1 MQTTN
6 DPFVI
11 VGLQPWYTP
20 IGSNCK
26 HIAKTL
32 SLTNKVLY
40 VNASLDRRHILLR
53 NSDPNVEKHL
63 QIAKLGKG
71 QIREVEPNLWEYY
84 PPTILESIN
93 WIPNTRIFQ
102 KFNYINNKRL
112 ANDIKEAITQM
123 GFSNYIL
130 FNDNEIFRAFFL
142 QELLKPKSYIYY
154 CRDYLLG
161 VDYWKRHGTKIEPLH
176 IENADLAMANSAYL
190 ADYLKKYNPNSFDIG
205 QGCDTDLF
213 NGKNNYT
220 IPDDVAKINGKRI
233 GYVGA
238 LNSLRLDINCLI
250 YIAKQRSDWQII
262 LVGPEDEDFKKS
274 ELHQLSNVHFLGQK
288 PLDSLPTYIAGFDVC
303 LNPQLIN
310 NVTIGNYPL
319 KIDEYLNMG
328 KPVVATSTRAMDLF
342 KSHAYLADSINEYV
356 PLIEKA
362 LKEDS
367 EQMKQERIDFAKL
380 HTWKNSVGKLFNAI
394 GNT

>member
-1 MQTTN
+1 MQSTN
-6 DPFVI
+6 DLFVI

-40 VNASLDRRHILLR
+40 VNASLDRKQILLGSS
-53 NSDPNVEKHL
+53 NPHVENHM
-63 QIAKLGKG
+63 QIAKSGKG
-71 QIREVEPNLWEYY
+71 LIREVDDNLWEYY

-112 ANDIKEAITQM
+112 ANDIKEATTLM
-123 GFSNYIL
+123 GFSNYVL
-130 FNDNEIFRAFFL
+130 FNDNEIFRSFFL
-142 QELLKPKSYIYY
+142 KELLLPKAYIYY
-154 CRDYLLG
+154 CRDFLLG

-176 IENADLAMANSAYL
+176 IKNADLAMANSAYL
-190 ADYLKKYNPNSFDIG
+190 ADYLAKYNPNSFDIG
-205 QGCDTDLF
+205 QGCDTKLFDGTNEYKVPEDLSRIR
-213 NGKNNYT
+213 GK
-220 IPDDVAKINGKRI
+220 II

-238 LNSLRLDINCLI
+238 LNSLRLDIKCLV
-250 YIAKQRSDWQII
+250 YIAKQRKDWQIV
-262 LVGPEDEDFKKS
+262 LVGPEDDDFKNS
-274 ELHQLSNVHFLGQK
+274 ELHNLKNVHFLGQK
-288 PLDSLPTYIAGFDVC
+288 PLDSLPNYISAFDVC

-310 NVTIGNYPL
+310 KVTIGNYPL

-328 KPVVATSTRAMDLF
+328 KPVVATTTRAMAIF
-342 KSHAYLADSINEYV
+342 QSHTYLANSINEYV

-362 LKEDS
+362 LAEDS
-367 EQMKQERIDFAKL
+367 EKLKQERIDFAKS
-380 HTWKNSVGKLFNAI
+380 HTWQNSVGKLFSALENR
-394 GNT
+394 